1 MMCCSIPKKQKKNFR
16 RVEFGMARVGKL
28 NAVAHGP
35 WARLLLC
42 ETATRAGKRKKCQKI
57 QHDTPK
63 YEENELRDY

>member
-1 MMCCSIPKKQKKNFR
+1 
-16 RVEFGMARVGKL
+16 MARVGKL